1 MAQIAPS
8 PLIQVHHPTIP
19 APASSPSPTL
29 KTPTK
34 IQYPLWFGGSA
45 SCMAVVVSHPL
56 DLLKVRMQ
64 MKPGE
69 AKGAA
74 VETNTGTFG
83 TAMRILRSEGVR
95 GLYAGFSAGFTRQL
109 TYGTIRIA
117 TYETLKHRFTPTASH
132 SQIPSTPSPLTLT
145 LLASLSGF
153 LGALPGN
160 ASDIA
165 NIRMQND
172 ASLPPTRRYGYRH
185 VLHAWSSMYR
195 AEGTFFWTKG
205 IMPNAFRCAMMT
217 GCQLGS
223 YDIFKG
229 LIARWVVGP
238 EQREGAVVH
247 TGASLGAAFVA
258 TTVCS
263 PVDVVKTQLM
273 GGGGGKRRSVWRVVA
288 ELTRSDGVF
297 WVFRGWLPSFV
308 RLGPQTVAT
317 LILLEQHKKV
327 YRELMGEADY

>member
-1 MAQIAPS
+1 
-8 PLIQVHHPTIP
+8 
-19 APASSPSPTL
+19 
-29 KTPTK
+29 
-34 IQYPLWFGGSA
+34 
-45 SCMAVVVSHPL
+45 
-56 DLLKVRMQ
+56 MQ

-69 AKGAA
+69 VKGAGA
-74 VETNTGTFG
+74 EAPTGTLG

-117 TYETLKHRFTPTASH
+117 TYETLKHHFTPSSTT
-132 SQIPSTPSPLTLT
+132 STPASPLTLT

-153 LGALPGN
+153 LGAIPGN

-172 ASLPPTRRYGYRH
+172 ASLPPHKRYNYRH

-195 AEGTFFWTKG
+195 SDGLFFWTKG
-205 IMPNAFRCAMMT
+205 ILPNAFRCAMMT

-229 LIARWVVGP
+229 LFGGLVSRD
-238 EQREGAVVH
+238 QREGVIVH

-273 GGGGGKRRSVWRVVA
+273 GGGGEGKRSVLRVVA
-288 ELTRSDGVF
+288 DLTKSDGVL

-327 YRELMGEADY
+327 YRGLMGVADY

>member
-8 PLIQVHHPTIP
+8 PSIGLQSPTA
-19 APASSPSPTL
+19 APALTPTQTPVSKSS
-29 KTPTK
+29 PTK
-34 IQYPLWFGGSA
+34 IKYPLWFGGSA

-64 MKPGE
+64 MKSGDI
-69 AKGAA
+69 KGAGA
-74 VETNTGTFG
+74 ESSTGTLG
-83 TAMRILRSEGVR
+83 TAARILRSEGIR

-117 TYETLKHRFTPTASH
+117 TYETLKHRFTSQSPTEA
-132 SQIPSTPSPLTLT
+132 PSPLALT
-145 LLASLSGF
+145 LLASFSGF
-153 LGALPGN
+153 IGAIPGN

-172 ASLPPTRRYGYRH
+172 ASLPAHKRYGYRH
-185 VLHAWSSMYR
+185 VLHAWSSMYGS
-195 AEGTFFWTKG
+195 EGAFFWTKG
-205 IMPNAFRCAMMT
+205 IFPNAFRCAMMT

-229 LIARWVVGP
+229 LFAGMVGK
-238 EQREGAVVH
+238 EQREGVIVH

-258 TTVCS
+258 TTVCN

-273 GGGGGKRRSVWRVVA
+273 GGGGRERRSVLRVVA
-288 ELTRSDGVF
+288 DLTKSDGLI

-327 YRELMGEADY
+327 YRGLIGVADY

>member
-8 PLIQVHHPTIP
+8 
-19 APASSPSPTL
+19 SPIH
-29 KTPTK
+29 

-64 MKPGE
+64 MKPSDT
-69 AKGAA
+69 KK
-74 VETNTGTFG
+74 TGTETG
-83 TAMRILRSEGVR
+83 TGTLGSAMRILRTEGIR
-95 GLYAGFSAGFTRQL
+95 GLYSGVRCSLLSTEL
-109 TYGTIRIA
+109 YMLMHDYITYGTIRIA
-117 TYETLKHRFTPTASH
+117 TYETLKHHFASPSSTTNTAL
-132 SQIPSTPSPLTLT
+132 SPLTLT
-145 LLASLSGF
+145 FLASISGF
-153 LGALPGN
+153 LGAVPGN

-172 ASLPPTRRYGYRH
+172 TSLPAHKRYGYRH
-185 VLHAWSSMYR
+185 VLHAWSSMYQS
-195 AEGTFFWTKG
+195 EGFFFWTKG
-205 IMPNAFRCAMMT
+205 ILPNAFRCAMMT

-229 LIARWVVGP
+229 LFGGLVSR
-238 EQREGAVVH
+238 EQRDGVVVH
-247 TGASLGAAFVA
+247 AGASLGAAFVA

-273 GGGGGKRRSVWRVVA
+273 GGGGGGGKRSVLRVVA
-288 ELTRSDGVF
+288 DLTKSDGIL

-327 YRELMGEADY
+327 YRGLITGRG